1 MGAVTAGMCL
11 LNIWA
16 HHRFDRDGF
25 RMSVIGPDCNDPG
38 LRRQQL
44 RRLDLESTRRNV
56 PFPIFATLLG
66 GGSASARLQRQ
77 VAMVMLAAAQAGRM
91 TGLLRGAVGRP
102 RRPQVMELASS
113 QSPTPA
119 GRLVEVGPPALTDPP
134 APITQQR
141 GDLRIP
147 AITDTRSG

>member
-1 MGAVTAGMCL
+1 MCL

-44 RRLDLESTRRNV
+44 RRLDMGSTRRNV

-91 TGLLRGAVGRP
+91 TGLFGEQWGAPDGHR
-102 RRPQVMELASS
+102 
-113 QSPTPA
+113 
-119 GRLVEVGPPALTDPP
+119 
-134 APITQQR
+134 
-141 GDLRIP
+141 
-147 AITDTRSG
+147 